1 MCDVHSERDQSDIN
15 AMSEINTETM
25 QLPPS
30 VSRCCPLYTVTPC
43 TGTLVKS
50 AAVCHLRSLLSAGV
64 PSERIGHSIPQC

>member
-1 MCDVHSERDQSDIN
+1 MRDVHSERDQSDIN
-15 AMSEINTETM
+15 ERDQSDIDAMSEINTVTM

-50 AAVCHLRSLLSAGV
+50 AAVRHLRSLLSECPV
-64 PSERIGHSIPQC
+64 SE